1 MITISD
7 ITVNSNYIT
16 LIDSNYC
23 EQFMMT
29 QHQSVPGLVG
39 EIFARHMNWSI
50 LQGKDMDKQLC

>member
-29 QHQSVPGLVG
+29 QH
-39 EIFARHMNWSI
+39 
-50 LQGKDMDKQLC
+50 